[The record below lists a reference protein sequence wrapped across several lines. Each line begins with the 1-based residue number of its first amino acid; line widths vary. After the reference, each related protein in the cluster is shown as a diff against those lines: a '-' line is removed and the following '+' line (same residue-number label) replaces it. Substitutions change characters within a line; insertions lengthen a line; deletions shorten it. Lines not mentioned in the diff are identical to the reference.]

1 MAGGKLRSRIR
12 WVYKRSSRATK
23 IAVCAAIIVS
33 VVALLVIRSETLAAQ
48 QQYQKDLEQAQKL
61 EQEKDQLKDKIENL
75 GSQAGLVQYVKDVL
89 GWLENGDIVIEK
101 E

>member
-1 MAGGKLRSRIR
+1 MAGKLRSRIR

-23 IAVCAAIIVS
+23 IAVCAAVIVS
-33 VVALLVIRSETLAAQ
+33 LGVLLVIRSETLAAQ
-48 QQYQKDLEQAQKL
+48 QRYQEELEQAQKL
-61 EQEKDQLKDKIENL
+61 EQENDQLKDKIENL

>member
-1 MAGGKLRSRIR
+1 MAGRESSSRIR
-12 WVYKRSSRATK
+12 WVYKRSSRITI
-23 IAVCAAIIVS
+23 IAICAALILS
-33 VVALLVIRSETLAAQ
+33 VVTLLVIRSETLAAQ
-48 QQYQKDLEQAQKL
+48 QRERELLEQAQKL
-61 EQEKDQLKDKIENL
+61 EQENDQLKDKIENL